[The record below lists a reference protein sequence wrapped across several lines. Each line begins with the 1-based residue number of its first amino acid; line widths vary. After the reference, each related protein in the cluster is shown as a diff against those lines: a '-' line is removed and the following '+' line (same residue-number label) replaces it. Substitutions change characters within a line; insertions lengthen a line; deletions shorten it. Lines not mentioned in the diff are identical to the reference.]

1 MNAIPFGRAVH
12 KPASPSP
19 DESRLDGSLDN
30 AWLVLEAAND
40 LRDCATVEICRRV
53 IDASL
58 NGRPAAPS
66 DLHVLQNYFS

>member
-1 MNAIPFGRAVH
+1 MNGIPFGRAVR
-12 KPASPSP
+12 SPSAATP
-19 DESRLDGSLDN
+19 DESRADGSLDN

-40 LRDCATVEICRRV
+40 LRDNTTVEICRRV

-66 DLHVLQNYFS
+66 DLQILQNYFS

>member
-1 MNAIPFGRAVH
+1 MNAIPFGRAVRM
-12 KPASPSP
+12 PSGATP
-19 DESRLDGSLDN
+19 DESRPDGSLDN

-40 LRDCATVEICRRV
+40 LRDNVTVEICRRV

-66 DLHVLQNYFS
+66 DLQILHNYFS

>member
-1 MNAIPFGRAVH
+1 MNAIPFGSAVR
-12 KPASPSP
+12 KSSGASP
-19 DESRLDGSLDN
+19 DESRPDGSLDN

-40 LRDCATVEICRRV
+40 LRDNVTVEICRRV

-66 DLHVLQNYFS
+66 DLQVLQNYFS

>member
-1 MNAIPFGRAVH
+1 MNATPFGLAVR
-12 KPASPSP
+12 KPSSATP
-19 DESRLDGSLDN
+19 DESRPDGSLDN

-40 LRDCATVEICRRV
+40 LRDNVTVEICRRV

-66 DLHVLQNYFS
+66 DLQILHNYFS